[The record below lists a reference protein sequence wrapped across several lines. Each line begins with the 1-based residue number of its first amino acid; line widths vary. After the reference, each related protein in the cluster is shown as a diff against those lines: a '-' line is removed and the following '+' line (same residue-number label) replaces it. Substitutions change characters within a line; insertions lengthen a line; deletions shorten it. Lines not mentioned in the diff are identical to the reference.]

1 MITPK
6 ATVMSPALDPDVG
19 TLLGIWAHPDD
30 EAYLSA
36 ALMAEVRRAGHRV
49 VVATATRGE
58 QGTDDPETWPSDRL
72 ARRREREL
80 AESLTVVGV
89 EEHTWLGYADGSLAA
104 ADRPLAVA
112 TLMRLIA
119 EVAPD
124 TVVTFGPEGMT
135 GHDDHRTISSWV
147 TEAWRRSGS
156 QASLWYAT
164 LTPEFHDTWGGLND
178 EVGLWFEGSEPPTT
192 PQRDLAAHVVCT
204 GSLLDL
210 KHRAL
215 RAHRSQTGLLED
227 LVGPETYRRWWS
239 TESFVAADRAEEL
252 LSQTSAVVA
261 PDLPGSSYDDRPGLR
276 PPASA

>member
-1 MITPK
+1 MTTP
-6 ATVMSPALDPDVG
+6 PDPDVG

-36 ALMAEVRRAGHRV
+36 ALMAEARRSGHRV
-49 VVATATRGE
+49 AVATATRGE
-58 QGTDDPETWPSDRL
+58 QGTDDPDTWPADRL

-80 AESLTVVGV
+80 AESLAVVGV

-112 TLMRLIA
+112 TLVRLIT

-156 QASLWYAT
+156 QAALWYAT
-164 LTPEFHDTWGGLND
+164 LTPEFHTAWGGLN
-178 EVGLWFEGSEPPTT
+178 EQVGLWFEGSDPPST
-192 PQRDLAAHVVCT
+192 PRQDLAAHLVCT
-204 GSLLDL
+204 GTLLDL

-215 RAHRSQTGLLED
+215 RAHRSQTRLLED

-239 TESFVAADRAEEL
+239 TESFVAADRAADP
-252 LSQTSAVVA
+252 LSRTSAAVA
-261 PDLPGSSYDDRPGLR
+261 RGLSGSSYDDRPGLR